1 MRPDDDALRHRIA
14 EEFGI
19 AGGFNWSGLAVE
31 YKGGVNPRITI
42 QIGTEPPL
50 ELTGGELL
58 SAVREALHL
67 ARPGELF

>member
-1 MRPDDDALRHRIA
+1 MRPDDALRHRIA